1 MLPKFIKK
9 SIFDKMND
17 GLFNFV
23 WLKIFQLA
31 KEGGGRARISFWQL
45 LTFPKT
51 NLPFWTISV
60 TVVGRTTPVIITYQL
75 DLQLRRAPSKIHVSN
90 FFKWANPGLFL
101 IYFCLFKHITYF
113 TTNTYV
119 KKCPSSI
126 QCWDSISQPLEH
138 ETPPITTRPGLPPL
152 NIFLPSL
159 PMCLAPLG

>member
-101 IYFCLFKHITYF
+101 IYFCLFKQTLQILHQIGMWKNDHPVYGARIRTH
-113 TTNTYV
+113 NL
-119 KKCPSSI
+119 
-126 QCWDSISQPLEH
+126 WDLSL
-138 ETPPITTRPGLPPL
+138 LP
-152 NIFLPSL
+152 
-159 PMCLAPLG
+159 